1 MNRKRLTQ
9 LVLLGSAAMVVG
21 CGYSPRSEF
30 MAIRSQSL
38 APQTGDGSRLVS
50 ADLPTTVRGIGRAD
64 RTLADR
70 SGR

>member
-1 MNRKRLTQ
+1 
-9 LVLLGSAAMVVG
+9 MVVG

-38 APQTGDGSRLVS
+38 APQNGDGSRLVS
-50 ADLPTTVRGIGRAD
+50 ADLPTTARGIGRAD